1 MCCLYCLF
9 SHRLP
14 KPIISEGKWPDWVH
28 RNCAGNRFS
37 DRLTSLL
44 VFQAWDDARYKICL
58 EVTANSCVTGLDMSL
73 AALTARSSLFFLNGL
88 LIQSVCVL
96 EWVVKKQEKDFV
108 NTKDLAWLC
117 LRMTWKAIVQ
127 LKGTNSVFLEG
138 EILRGHSDL

>member
-1 MCCLYCLF
+1 MQ
-9 SHRLP
+9 
-14 KPIISEGKWPDWVH
+14 G
-28 RNCAGNRFS
+28 
-37 DRLTSLL
+37 T
-44 VFQAWDDARYKICL
+44 KICL
-58 EVTANSCVTGLDMSL
+58 EVMANSCVTGLDMSL

-138 EILRGHSDL
+138 EILRGHSNL